1 MALETNF
8 NVAPYFDDYNE
19 TKDFYKILFRPGVAV
34 QARELNQFQSILQK
48 QIERFGDNIFKRGTI
63 IDGCNFNFYPS
74 YQYIKLVDQQK
85 DGLTAIPSNYVG
97 YFAKSVNPSIGV
109 NAYIINYAD
118 GFVSTYPDL
127 KTIYLNYINSGA
139 NGSTNTFTAGE
150 TISIYDPNYPLF
162 GISANNGGVGFS
174 NSDPVVISPALIVN
188 VSSGSFTNTEY
199 LYQPFTGANVQIIGI
214 DTTTL
219 ADTQQVILRVKPRN
233 TDLIDPIAKSTR
245 WTIANGYP
253 IRNAG
258 STVTADVEGLLGS
271 DASAI
276 IVTDSS
282 GKVTDVTV
290 TSLGNGYE
298 TLPHVTVKSSNNSSG
313 LSTLNLQPRN
323 YIANVQISTLPN
335 SVGNG
340 YAFAVGDGIVYQKGY
355 FSKVTPQTV
364 IVSKYS
370 QTPDALVVGFDT
382 AESIIDSNI
391 DTSLLDNAQGT
402 ENENAPGANRLK
414 LTPELMVASTSD
426 AAANDNFFSLVE
438 WSEGRPYKQNQ
449 QTAYNKINDE
459 MARRTSDES
468 GDYVIDKFLVTTR
481 SPANSSLEGNTFTVL
496 VDPGTAYIDGY
507 RVETKSNYA
516 INVRKGNDYRTVN
529 NHAVTLNYGNYIRV
543 KEVGGLFQYSTGDVI
558 KLYDIAKNFISN
570 TVAAVSGNTA
580 NAAGSVQIGTARIRS
595 MLHYSGIVGTADS
608 TYKLYLFDVNM
619 NLGKNFRDVKSVY
632 YDGTNKGIADVITKL
647 DAAVGTN
654 IAFIEE
660 TSNSTLLFPSGIY
673 SVKSSA
679 NSTYNYRTIDQ
690 NISIANSGSLTKDIS
705 SISGEYY
712 TFVGAAAPSD
722 LQDMYLVPTSAG
734 LVASLSASGDV
745 SVNTTS
751 PNVVGTSTTFSN
763 DFQAG
768 DFVYIS
774 NGSSNSAKRIV
785 SITNNTLMVLDSNP
799 SYANASNKIYRYFPK
814 NVPISMGIR
823 AVSGQYSHTGNVDA
837 NGNILTLKF
846 KHANNTDMTFNAI
859 SGTTA
864 SLGVDVQ
871 RRNVN
876 SLTVNAR
883 RSAYVKLRLANVAGS
898 NAGPWCL
905 GVPNAFRLRSVY
917 VGNSTVNATGFSDA
931 IDDFYIDHNQTADYN
946 GLSYLYKAPDSP
958 LNLDATND
966 YLLVKFDYG
975 ISTGVGYTDTT
986 SYTGDANSEAVA
998 INDGLP
1004 LSSLTTK
1011 YNSFEIPEVYTKNGK
1026 YYDLINT
1033 FDFRPSVSNTVSP
1046 NTTWSN
1052 APLNPSNTISFGVTS
1067 DPANDRKFPIPGSIF
1082 KTKLDYYV
1090 GRVDSVFVDREG
1102 DIFTTKGTPALA
1114 RGDKLATGNKLTKL
1128 IPVKPDYSMRLNNL
1142 IIPPYPNMPIN
1153 PSNNML
1159 AIINRNIA
1167 NENKSNARIESRVVD
1182 VPLTAANIEEQQ
1194 PTGYTMK
1201 DIGNLDRRIQDLEYY
1216 VSLTLLE
1223 KDIKEKTIPSS
1234 SAPTLSRFK
1243 YGFFVD
1249 DFSTT
1254 NNSDLNHKSY
1264 AASIQND
1271 DALPEKSLF
1280 TLKSRIAALHQD
1292 YFEYPA
1298 VSQVN
1303 ATLYTPALPPNGN
1316 GTGNTGG
1323 GNTGG
1328 GNTGG
1333 GNTGGGNTGG
1343 GGGGLVNTTPIVAN
1357 TWLTVTNPSYSA
1369 MYLLLP
1375 SLFAS
1380 SLITTTNFTM
1390 ANTAGPVTLFGH
1402 FYSGHDAIEVYQG
1415 NTLIRTSSNSSQLA
1429 QLTTTDKTKLLSNVV
1444 PGKWFNGITFV
1455 NYTTAAKSMTSPS
1468 SWSGN
1473 AVNNSFKFTWDHNPS
1488 AGLQYT
1494 VKVRLFSTIW
1504 RYAVEYPGSNI
1515 TVSNTVTTNVSVTPT
1530 IYTGTM
1536 TITPASVDTHWR

>member
-1 MALETNF
+1 MTLETNF

-63 IDGCNFNFYPS
+63 IDGCNFNFYSS
-74 YQYIKLVDQQK
+74 YQYAKLVDQQK

-150 TISIYDPNYPLF
+150 TISIYDPNYPLL
-162 GISANNGGVGFS
+162 GVAANNGGLGFS
-174 NSDPVVISPALIVN
+174 NSDSVVISPALIVN
-188 VSSGSFTNTEY
+188 VSSGTFTNTEY

-219 ADTQQVILRVKPRN
+219 ADTQQVILRVKPR
-233 TDLIDPIAKSTR
+233 TADLIDSTAKSTR
-245 WTIANGYP
+245 WTISNSHP
-253 IRNAG
+253 VRNA
-258 STVTADVEGLLGS
+258 SASVTADVEGIIGT

-276 IVTDSS
+276 IVTDSA
-282 GKVTDVTV
+282 GKVTDVTI
-290 TSLGNGYE
+290 TSLGSGYE
-298 TLPHVTVKSSNNSSG
+298 TLPYVTVKSANNSSG

-335 SVGNG
+335 SIGNG

-370 QTPDALVVGFDT
+370 QTPDAVVVGFNT
-382 AESIIDSNI
+382 AESIVDSNI

-402 ENENAPGANRLK
+402 ENENAPGSNRLK
-414 LTPELMVASTSD
+414 LTPELMIASTAD

-468 GDYVIDKFLVTTR
+468 GDYVINKFLVTTR
-481 SPANSSLEGNTFTVL
+481 SPANSSLEGNTFSVL
-496 VDPGTAYIDGY
+496 VDPGIAYIDGY
-507 RVETKSNYA
+507 RVETKSNYT
-516 INVRKGNDYRTVN
+516 INIKKGNDYRSVN
-529 NHAVTLNYGNYIRV
+529 NHAVTLNYGNYIRI
-543 KEVGGLFQYSTGDVI
+543 KEVGGLFQYSTGDII
-558 KLYDIAKNFISN
+558 KLYDTAKNFISN
-570 TVAAVSGNTA
+570 TAAAAIGNTA
-580 NAAGSVQIGTARIRS
+580 NVGTQIGTARIRS
-595 MLHYSGIVGTADS
+595 MLPYSGTVGTADS

-619 NLGKNFRDVKSVY
+619 NLGKNFRDVRSVY
-632 YDGTNKGIADVITKL
+632 YDGTNKGIADVVTKY
-647 DAAVGTN
+647 DALVGKDTA
-654 IAFIEE
+654 IIEE
-660 TSNSTLLFPSGIY
+660 TANSTLVFNSGAY
-673 SVKSSA
+673 SVKSTA

-712 TFVGAAAPSD
+712 TFVGAAQVSN

-734 LVASLSASGDV
+734 LVATLFANGDV

-751 PNVVGTSTTFSN
+751 PNVVGTSTYFTN
-763 DFQAG
+763 DFQPG

-774 NGSSNSAKRIV
+774 NGSSNSTKRIV

-799 SYANASNKIYRYFPK
+799 SYANSSNKVYRYFPK
-814 NVPISMGIR
+814 NVPISMGVR
-823 AVSGQYSHTGNVDA
+823 NVPGQYSHTGNVDA
-837 NGNILTLKF
+837 NGNILTIKF
-846 KHANNTDMTFNAI
+846 KHANNTDMTFNAVG
-859 SGTTA
+859 STTA
-864 SLGVDVQ
+864 SLGVEIQ
-871 RRNVN
+871 RKGVN

-898 NAGPWCL
+898 NIGPWCI
-905 GVPNAFRLRSVY
+905 GVPNAFRLRSVF
-917 VGNSTVNATGFSDA
+917 VGNSTVNATGFPDA

-946 GLSYLYKAPDSP
+946 GLSYLYKTPGSS
-958 LNLDATND
+958 LNLNASND

-975 ISTGVGYTDTT
+975 ISTGAGFIDTT
-986 SYTGDANSEAVA
+986 SYTGDANAETVA
-998 INDGLP
+998 INDSLP
-1004 LSSLTTK
+1004 LSGLTTK
-1011 YNSFEIPEVYTKNGK
+1011 YNSFEIPEVYTKTGK
-1026 YYDLINT
+1026 YYDLIGT
-1033 FDFRPSVSNTVSP
+1033 LDFRPSVSNTVSP

-1067 DPANDRKFPIPGSIF
+1067 DPANDKKFPIPGSIF

-1090 GRVDSVFVDREG
+1090 GRIDSVFVDREG
-1102 DIFTTKGTPALA
+1102 DIFVTKGSSGYINNIAKA
-1114 RGDKLATGNKLTKL
+1114 K

-1142 IIPPYPNMPIN
+1142 VIPPYPNLPIN
-1153 PSNNML
+1153 PSNTVI
-1159 AIINRNIA
+1159 AILNRNIA

-1182 VPLTAANIEEQQ
+1182 VPLTNANIEEQQ

-1234 SAPTLSRFK
+1234 STPTLSRFK

-1254 NNSDLNHKSY
+1254 NNTDLNHKAY

-1280 TLKSRIAALHQD
+1280 TLKSRVAALHQD

-1316 GTGNTGG
+1316 GTGNTGT
-1323 GNTGG
+1323 GNTGT
-1328 GNTGG
+1328 GNTGT
-1333 GNTGGGNTGG
+1333 GNVVVV
-1343 GGGGLVNTTPIVAN
+1343 VNTTPIISN
-1357 TWLTVTNPSYSA
+1357 TWLTVANPSTVS
-1369 MYLLLP
+1369 P
-1375 SLFAS
+1375 V
-1380 SLITTTNFTM
+1380 TTTNFTM
-1390 ANTAGPVTLFGH
+1390 ANAAGPVTLYGH

-1444 PGKWFNGITFV
+1444 PGKWFNGVVFA
-1455 NYTTAAKSMTSPS
+1455 NYTTKAVS
-1468 SWSGN
+1468 STGWSGN

-1488 AGLQYT
+1488 GGLQYT
-1494 VKVRLFSTIW
+1494 IKVRLFSSIW

-1515 TVSNTVTTNVSVTPT
+1515 TVSNTVTTNVAVTPT

-1536 TITPASVDTHWR
+1536 TITPPSVDTNWR